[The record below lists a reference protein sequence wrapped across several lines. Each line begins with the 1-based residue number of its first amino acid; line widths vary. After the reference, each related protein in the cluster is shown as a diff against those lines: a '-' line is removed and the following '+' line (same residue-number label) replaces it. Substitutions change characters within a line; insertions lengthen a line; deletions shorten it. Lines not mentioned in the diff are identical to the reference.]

1 MSKCALSN
9 NIVDDVT
16 FNSSNIAN
24 VPLQGAP
31 SAHLPVMSSYQHR
44 QPYLH
49 PWTAQAMY
57 TPSGASPVEAGPP
70 LQYMY
75 HGFQH
80 PHMQGHQPV
89 MQPVGNPSRML
100 NPSGLNM
107 EYPMPGVLPRNVSN
121 QGAPHTNHHHA
132 PTVSHISGSFG
143 REGSSGGSGGNEYG
157 TPTASSATTQ
167 QQQSST
173 MPMQVPETPYYV
185 PGSGPWAGWR
195 GTSALSPLP
204 FPINSTDQSIQ
215 IPYTPG
221 NEAIRPGMVTTSNRP
236 ANDMEKYGESKKT
249 LQRRA
254 QRERKSAFKARSQQ
268 WPMKIQC
275 TSKGDIP
282 LDIRAFVHTQFRATA
297 RRFLNLS
304 VIKFRDHPDA
314 DIKILK
320 DDLDRRFTFEPPLRL
335 DYILSYIE
343 SFLRTARY
351 IWRKHWLNT
360 GRGEKH
366 KFCPL
371 RFFPSLVCYW
381 KTKEADEEAKLLK
394 EEREAKK
401 KEREQRLHEPQL
413 DDNEPEE
420 EWDVCIL
427 PLSPIMLICHS

>member
-1 MSKCALSN
+1 MQ
-9 NIVDDVT
+9 
-16 FNSSNIAN
+16 
-24 VPLQGAP
+24 LQGAP

-49 PWTAQAMY
+49 PWTTQAMY
-57 TPSGASPVEAGPP
+57 PPSGASPVEAGPP

-80 PHMQGHQPV
+80 PQMQGHQPV
-89 MQPVGNPSRML
+89 MQPLSNPSRML
-100 NPSGLNM
+100 NPSIMNM
-107 EYPMPGVLPRNVSN
+107 EYPMPGMLSRNVPN
-121 QGAPHTNHHHA
+121 LGVPHTNQHHA
-132 PTVSHISGSFG
+132 PTTSHISGSFG
-143 REGSSGGSGGNEYG
+143 REGSSGGSGGNEYA
-157 TPTASSATTQ
+157 TPTASSATRQ

-173 MPMQVPETPYYV
+173 MPMQIPETPYYI
-185 PGSGPWAGWR
+185 PGSGLGPGWR
-195 GTSALSPLP
+195 GASALSPFP

-215 IPYTPG
+215 VPYTPG
-221 NEAIRPGMVTTSNRP
+221 NELIRSLLVTDSNRP
-236 ANDMEKYGESKKT
+236 ANDMVKYGESKKT

-268 WPMKIQC
+268 WPMIIQC

-282 LDIRAFVHTQFRATA
+282 LDVRAFVHTQFRATA

-304 VIKFRDHPDA
+304 VIKFRDHPDT

-320 DDLDRRFTFEPPLRL
+320 DDLDRRFTFDPPLRM
-335 DYILSYIE
+335 DYILFYIE
-343 SFLRTARY
+343 SSLRTARY

-394 EEREAKK
+394 EEREAKRK
-401 KEREQRLHEPQL
+401 DREIRLHDTQVR
-413 DDNEPEE
+413 DDEPEE
-420 EWDVCIL
+420 EWDVSIR
-427 PLSPIMLICHS
+427 PLSILMLYMLS